1 MLLYY
6 LYLAQPNSNNMKL
19 KSLLFISS
27 IFILFSGASVF
38 GQQTDSEPKNMV
50 KLNVLPLISGKF
62 AFEYERMIKDRITV
76 GGAVS
81 FRPSKGLPFL
91 STVRD
96 IVDND
101 DLNEFLDGFKS
112 GNFSITPEARFYTS
126 KRGPFR
132 GFYVAPYLKYTNYS
146 LRAPLNYDL
155 ELTAG
160 GQTFKESGSIPVK
173 GSLNAY
179 TAGFSIGFNFR
190 LTDNLNLDWR
200 LIGPGYGFAK
210 GSLGGQK
217 KLTADE
223 QEQIRKE
230 LDDIKDA
237 LSDLPVSVKMKY
249 EVHGEGVDVK
259 VSNSPWAGIRS
270 GLSVGYRF

>member
-1 MLLYY
+1 
-6 LYLAQPNSNNMKL
+6 MKL
-19 KSLLFISS
+19 KSLLFTAIFCVSS
-27 IFILFSGASVF
+27 AGSIVF
-38 GQQTDSEPKNMV
+38 AQQAESEPKNMV
-50 KLNVLPLISGKF
+50 KLNVLPLMSGKF
-62 AFEYERMIKDRITV
+62 AFEYERMIKERITV
-76 GGAVS
+76 GGTVS

-96 IVDND
+96 IVDNE

-146 LRAPLNYDL
+146 LKAPLNYDL
-155 ELTAG
+155 ELTTS
-160 GQTFKESGSIPVK
+160 GQTFNESGSIPVK

-179 TAGFSIGFNFR
+179 TAGVSVGFNFR
-190 LTDNLNLDWR
+190 LMDNLHLDWR
-200 LIGPGYGFAK
+200 LIGPGYGFAN

-217 KLTADE
+217 KLTIEE

-249 EVHGEGVDVK
+249 DVHGEGVDVK
-259 VSNSPWAGIRS
+259 VSKSPWAGIRS
-270 GLSVGYRF
+270 GLSIGYRF

>member
-1 MLLYY
+1 
-6 LYLAQPNSNNMKL
+6 MKL
-19 KSLLFISS
+19 KSLLVISS
-27 IFILFSGASVF
+27 IFVLSAKTGVF
-38 GQQTDSEPKNMV
+38 AQQSDNEPKNMV

-62 AFEYERMIKDRITV
+62 AFEYERMIKERITV
-76 GGAVS
+76 GGTVS

-91 STVRD
+91 STIRD
-96 IVDND
+96 VVDND

-132 GFYVAPYLKYTNYS
+132 GFYVAPYLKYANYS
-146 LRAPLNYDL
+146 LKAPLNYDL
-155 ELTAG
+155 ELSAG
-160 GQTFKESGSIPVK
+160 GQTLKESGSIPVK
-173 GSLNAY
+173 GNLNAY

-190 LTDNLNLDWR
+190 LMDNLHLDWR

-210 GSLGGQK
+210 GTLSGQK
-217 KLTADE
+217 KLSADE
-223 QEQIRKE
+223 QQQVRQE

-237 LSDLPVSVKMKY
+237 LSDLPVSVKMNY

-270 GLSVGYRF
+270 GLSIGYRF